1 MAALWLIVRIL
12 LWVLAVLLGLVVLAL
27 FVPITAELRAD
38 ETGFAAWLRVLFV
51 RIKLYPR
58 PEKEE
63 KPRPEKRKR
72 KKEKTPPPA
81 PKEQPAPEAGS
92 APGLSARQAAPE
104 SEPPAQE
111 EPAQKAAPAPGPA
124 PEKQAKAAQ
133 AKSPSLADKLPKD
146 LDRTLA
152 LVSTAGGAVRRLL
165 AGLTVHSVNAFLPV
179 HKDSAADTA
188 LAVGRVWAAVGAGLG
203 ALQNFIR
210 IRPGQ
215 ITVQPDY
222 TGDEERKASFS
233 CKITGCLFIMVSVGI
248 WAFRRLKEQK
258 FL

>member
-27 FVPITAELRAD
+27 FVPITAELQAD

-51 RIKLYPR
+51 RMKLYPR

-63 KPRPEKRKR
+63 KPRPEKRK
-72 KKEKTPPPA
+72 KEKKAPPA
-81 PKEQPAPEAGS
+81 PAEKVPAQTV
-92 APGLSARQAAPE
+92 RQAAPE
-104 SEPPAQE
+104 NAPQAKETPA
-111 EPAQKAAPAPGPA
+111 PKAEAPAGPA
-124 PEKQAKAAQ
+124 PKKQAKAAQ
-133 AKSPSLADKLPKD
+133 PQSASLADKLPKD

-152 LVSTAGGAVRRLL
+152 LVTTAGGAVRRLL
-165 AGLTVHSVNAFLPV
+165 AGLTVHGIKAFLPV
-179 HKDSAADTA
+179 HKETAADTA
-188 LAVGRVWAAVGAGLG
+188 LAVGRIWAAVGAGLG

-210 IRPGQ
+210 IRPGE

-222 TGDEERKASFS
+222 TGDEERNASFS

>member
-12 LWVLAVLLGLVVLAL
+12 LWVLAVLLGLVVAAL
-27 FVPITAELRAD
+27 FVPITAELQAD

-63 KPRPEKRKR
+63 KPRR
-72 KKEKTPPPA
+72 KKEKKARPAPAEKAPAEKALVQSAQQAAPAQEPPAEAAPASKAGTAGGPA
-81 PKEQPAPEAGS
+81 PK
-92 APGLSARQAAPE
+92 
-104 SEPPAQE
+104 
-111 EPAQKAAPAPGPA
+111 
-124 PEKQAKAAQ
+124 KQAKTQ
-133 AKSPSLADKLPKD
+133 EAKSPSLADKLPKD
-146 LDRTLA
+146 LDCTLA

-165 AGLTVHSVNAFLPV
+165 AGLTVHGIKAFLPV

-188 LAVGRVWAAVGAGLG
+188 MAVGRVWAAVGAGLG

-210 IRPGQ
+210 IRPGE

-248 WAFRRLKEQK
+248 WAFRRLREQK

>member
-72 KKEKTPPPA
+72 KKEKT
-81 PKEQPAPEAGS
+81 S
-92 APGLSARQAAPE
+92 APGAKPVPEAAPARSARQAAPE
-104 SEPPAQE
+104 SEPPE
-111 EPAQKAAPAPGPA
+111 KEKPAPKAGPAPGPA
-124 PEKQAKAAQ
+124 PEKKAKAAQ
-133 AKSPSLADKLPKD
+133 PKSPSLADKLPKD

-222 TGDEERKASFS
+222 TGDEEGKASFS

>member
-27 FVPITAELRAD
+27 FVPITAELQAD
-38 ETGFAAWLRVLFV
+38 ETGFAAWLRVLFM

-63 KPRPEKRKR
+63 KPRPEKRK
-72 KKEKTPPPA
+72 KEKKASPA
-81 PKEQPAPEAGS
+81 PAEKVPAQTVQ
-92 APGLSARQAAPE
+92 QAAPE
-104 SEPPAQE
+104 NAPQAKETPA
-111 EPAQKAAPAPGPA
+111 PKAEAPAGPA
-124 PEKQAKAAQ
+124 PQKQAKAAQ
-133 AKSPSLADKLPKD
+133 PQSASLADKLPKD

-152 LVSTAGGAVRRLL
+152 LVTTTGGAVRRLL
-165 AGLTVHSVNAFLPV
+165 AGLTVHGIKAFLPV
-179 HKDSAADTA
+179 HKETAADTA
-188 LAVGRVWAAVGAGLG
+188 LAVGRIWAAVGAGLG

-210 IRPGQ
+210 IRPGE

-222 TGDEERKASFS
+222 TGDEERNASFS

>member
-27 FVPITAELRAD
+27 FVPITAELQAD

-63 KPRPEKRKR
+63 KPRPEKRK
-72 KKEKTPPPA
+72 KEKKAPPA
-81 PKEQPAPEAGS
+81 PAEKVPAQTV
-92 APGLSARQAAPE
+92 RQAAPE
-104 SEPPAQE
+104 NAPQAKE
-111 EPAQKAAPAPGPA
+111 APAPKAEAPAGPA
-124 PEKQAKAAQ
+124 PKKQAKAAQ
-133 AKSPSLADKLPKD
+133 PQSASLADKLPKD

-152 LVSTAGGAVRRLL
+152 LVTTAGGAVRRLL
-165 AGLTVHSVNAFLPV
+165 AGLTVHGIKAFLPV
-179 HKDSAADTA
+179 HKETAADTA
-188 LAVGRVWAAVGAGLG
+188 LAVGRIWAAVGAGLG

-210 IRPGQ
+210 IRPGE

-222 TGDEERKASFS
+222 TGDEERNASFS

>member
-72 KKEKTPPPA
+72 KKEKTPSPA
-81 PKEQPAPEAGS
+81 PTEKAPEQTV
-92 APGLSARQAAPE
+92 RQAAPE

-111 EPAQKAAPAPGPA
+111 EPAQKEEPAPAS
-124 PEKQAKAAQ
+124 EKQAKAAQ
-133 AKSPSLADKLPKD
+133 TKSSALADKLPKD

-165 AGLTVHSVNAFLPV
+165 AGLTVHDVKAFLPV

-188 LAVGRVWAAVGAGLG
+188 LAVGRIWAAVGAGLG

-210 IRPGQ
+210 IRPGE

>member
-12 LWVLAVLLGLVVLAL
+12 LWVLAVLLGLVVMAL
-27 FVPITAELRAD
+27 FVPITAELQAD

-63 KPRPEKRKR
+63 KPRPEKRK
-72 KKEKTPPPA
+72 KEEKAPPA
-81 PKEQPAPEAGS
+81 PAEKAPAQTV
-92 APGLSARQAAPE
+92 RQAAPE
-104 SEPPAQE
+104 NAPQAKEPPAPKAE
-111 EPAQKAAPAPGPA
+111 TPAGPA
-124 PEKQAKAAQ
+124 TQKQAKAAQ
-133 AKSPSLADKLPKD
+133 PQSASLADKLPKD

-152 LVSTAGGAVRRLL
+152 LVATAGGAVRRLL
-165 AGLTVHSVNAFLPV
+165 AGLTVHGIKAFLPV
-179 HKDSAADTA
+179 HKDTAADTA
-188 LAVGRVWAAVGAGLG
+188 LAVGRIWAAVGAGLG

-210 IRPGQ
+210 IRPGE

-222 TGDEERKASFS
+222 TGDEERNASFS

>member
-27 FVPITAELRAD
+27 FVPVTAELRAD

-63 KPRPEKRKR
+63 KPRPEKRKAP
-72 KKEKTPPPA
+72 KKPRQEPKAEPA
-81 PKEQPAPEAGS
+81 PVQTTGQTAS
-92 APGLSARQAAPE
+92 E
-104 SEPPAQE
+104 SEPPAKHE
-111 EPAQKAAPAPGPA
+111 SAEKNGGPA
-124 PEKQAKAAQ
+124 PKKQEKPQG
-133 AKSPSLADKLPKD
+133 AKSPSLADKLPQD

-152 LVSTAGGAVRRLL
+152 LVSTAAGAVRRLL
-165 AGLTVHSVNAFLPV
+165 AGLTVHDVKAFLPV
-179 HKDSAADTA
+179 HRDTAAQTA
-188 LAVGRVWAAVGAGLG
+188 LAVGGVWAAVGAGLG

-210 IRPGQ
+210 IRPGE

-222 TGDEERKASFS
+222 TGDEERNASFS

>member
-27 FVPITAELRAD
+27 FVPITAELQAD
-38 ETGFAAWLRVLFV
+38 ETGFAAWLRVLFM

-63 KPRPEKRKR
+63 KPRPEKRK
-72 KKEKTPPPA
+72 KEKKAPPA
-81 PKEQPAPEAGS
+81 PAEKVPAQTVQ
-92 APGLSARQAAPE
+92 QAAPE
-104 SEPPAQE
+104 NAPQAKETPA
-111 EPAQKAAPAPGPA
+111 PKAEAPAGPA
-124 PEKQAKAAQ
+124 PQKQAKAAQ
-133 AKSPSLADKLPKD
+133 PQSASLADKLPKD

-152 LVSTAGGAVRRLL
+152 LVTTTGGAVRRLL
-165 AGLTVHSVNAFLPV
+165 AGLTVHGIKAFLPV
-179 HKDSAADTA
+179 HKETAADTA
-188 LAVGRVWAAVGAGLG
+188 LAVGRIWAAVGAGLG

-210 IRPGQ
+210 IRPGE

-222 TGDEERKASFS
+222 TGDEERNASFS

>member
-12 LWVLAVLLGLVVLAL
+12 LWVLAALLGLVALAL

-63 KPRPEKRKR
+63 KPQPEKRKR
-72 KKEKTPPPA
+72 KNEKTPA
-81 PKEQPAPEAGS
+81 PKTKPFPEAAPDRS
-92 APGLSARQAAPE
+92 APQAAPE
-104 SEPPAQE
+104 SEPPE
-111 EPAQKAAPAPGPA
+111 KEKPAPKAAPAPGPA
-124 PEKQAKAAQ
+124 PEKKAKAAQ
-133 AKSPSLADKLPKD
+133 PKSPSLADKLPKD

-165 AGLTVHSVNAFLPV
+165 AGLTVHDIDAFLPV
-179 HKDSAADTA
+179 HRGSASDTA
-188 LAVGRVWAAVGAGLG
+188 LAVGHVWAAVGAGLG

-215 ITVQPDY
+215 ITVRPDY
-222 TGDEERKASFS
+222 TGDEERNASFS

>member
-1 MAALWLIVRIL
+1 MAALWLIVRVL

-27 FVPITAELRAD
+27 FLPLTAELRAD

-63 KPRPEKRKR
+63 KPRPETRKR
-72 KKEKTPPPA
+72 KKAKKASPA
-81 PKEQPAPEAGS
+81 PAEKAPEQTV
-92 APGLSARQAAPE
+92 RQTAHE
-104 SEPPAQE
+104 SEPPAKE
-111 EPAQKAAPAPGPA
+111 SSAPKAEPAPGPA
-124 PEKQAKAAQ
+124 PEKKAKSS
-133 AKSPSLADKLPKD
+133 KTPSPSLADKLPKD

-165 AGLTVHSVNAFLPV
+165 AGLTVHDVKAFLPV
-179 HKDSAADTA
+179 HRESAADTA
-188 LAVGRVWAAVGAGLG
+188 LAVGTVWAAVGAGLG

-210 IRPGQ
+210 VRPGQ
-215 ITVQPDY
+215 ITAQPDY
-222 TGDEERKASFS
+222 TGEEERNASFS

>member
-27 FVPITAELRAD
+27 FVPITAELQAD

-63 KPRPEKRKR
+63 KPRPEKRK
-72 KKEKTPPPA
+72 KEKKAPPA
-81 PKEQPAPEAGS
+81 PAEKVPAQTVQ
-92 APGLSARQAAPE
+92 QAAPE
-104 SEPPAQE
+104 NAPQAKETPA
-111 EPAQKAAPAPGPA
+111 PKAEAPAGPA
-124 PEKQAKAAQ
+124 PQKQAKAAQ
-133 AKSPSLADKLPKD
+133 PQNASLADKLPKD

-152 LVSTAGGAVRRLL
+152 LVTTTGGAVRRLL
-165 AGLTVHSVNAFLPV
+165 AGLTVHGIKAFLLV
-179 HKDSAADTA
+179 HKDTAADTA
-188 LAVGRVWAAVGAGLG
+188 LAVGRIWAAVGAGLG

-210 IRPGQ
+210 IRPGE

-222 TGDEERKASFS
+222 TGDEERNASFS

>member
-27 FVPITAELRAD
+27 FVPITAELQAD

-63 KPRPEKRKR
+63 KPRPEKRK
-72 KKEKTPPPA
+72 KEKKAPPA
-81 PKEQPAPEAGS
+81 PAEKVPAQTVQ
-92 APGLSARQAAPE
+92 QAAPE
-104 SEPPAQE
+104 NAPQAKETPA
-111 EPAQKAAPAPGPA
+111 PKAEAPAGPA
-124 PEKQAKAAQ
+124 PKKQAKAAQ
-133 AKSPSLADKLPKD
+133 PQSASLADKLPKD

-152 LVSTAGGAVRRLL
+152 LVTTTGGAVRRLL
-165 AGLTVHSVNAFLPV
+165 AGLTVHGIKAFLPV
-179 HKDSAADTA
+179 HKETAADTA
-188 LAVGRVWAAVGAGLG
+188 LAVGRIWAAVGAGLG

-210 IRPGQ
+210 IRPGE

-222 TGDEERKASFS
+222 TGDEERNASFS

>member
-12 LWVLAVLLGLVVLAL
+12 LWVLAVLLGLVAAAL

-63 KPRPEKRKR
+63 KPRREKR
-72 KKEKTPPPA
+72 KKEKKARPAPAEKAPAEKALAQSAQQAAPAQEPPAEAAPASKAGTAGGPA
-81 PKEQPAPEAGS
+81 PK
-92 APGLSARQAAPE
+92 
-104 SEPPAQE
+104 
-111 EPAQKAAPAPGPA
+111 
-124 PEKQAKAAQ
+124 KQAKTQ
-133 AKSPSLADKLPKD
+133 EAKSPSLADKLPKD

-165 AGLTVHSVNAFLPV
+165 AGLTVHGIKAFLPV
-179 HKDSAADTA
+179 HKDAAADTA

-210 IRPGQ
+210 IRPGE

-248 WAFRRLKEQK
+248 WAFRRLREQK

>member
-1 MAALWLIVRIL
+1 MAALWLIVRVL
-12 LWVLAVLLGLVVLAL
+12 LWVLAALLGLVAVAL
-27 FVPITAELRAD
+27 FLPVTAQLRVD
-38 ETGFAAWLRVLFV
+38 EAGFAAWLRVLFV

-63 KPRPEKRKR
+63 KPRRAKRQ
-72 KKEKTPPPA
+72 KKKKTPPA
-81 PKEQPAPEAGS
+81 AKAQPVPEAGP
-92 APGLSARQAAPE
+92 APARSVRQAAGE
-104 SEPPAQE
+104 SVPPAKGEGAGQGGT
-111 EPAQKAAPAPGPA
+111 AGGPA

-133 AKSPSLADKLPKD
+133 AKGPSLADKLPKD
-146 LDRTLA
+146 LERTLA

-165 AGLTVHSVNAFLPV
+165 AGLTVHDVKAFLPV
-179 HKDSAADTA
+179 HRQSAADTA
-188 LAVGRVWAAVGAGLG
+188 LAVGGVWAAVGAGLG
-203 ALQNFIR
+203 TLQNFIR
-210 IRPGQ
+210 VRPGQ

-222 TGDEERKASFS
+222 TGEEERKASFS

>member
-72 KKEKTPPPA
+72 KKEKKTPPA
-81 PKEQPAPEAGS
+81 PKAEPAPAQ
-92 APGLSARQAAPE
+92 AVRQTPPE
-104 SEPPAQE
+104 SESSAEHGPAE
-111 EPAQKAAPAPGPA
+111 KTGSPAPQ
-124 PEKQAKAAQ
+124 KQAKAAET
-133 AKSPSLADKLPKD
+133 KSPSLADKLPKD

-165 AGLTVHSVNAFLPV
+165 AGLTVHGIKAFLPV

-210 IRPGQ
+210 IRPGE

>member
-1 MAALWLIVRIL
+1 MQMRPTMGT
-12 LWVLAVLLGLVVLAL
+12 GLPATSTDQR
-27 FVPITAELRAD
+27 PQPRWRSSPSAYPMGSTATL
-38 ETGFAAWLRVLFV
+38 
-51 RIKLYPR
+51 
-58 PEKEE
+58 
-63 KPRPEKRKR
+63 
-72 KKEKTPPPA
+72 PPPA
-81 PKEQPAPEAGS
+81 PKEQPAPEAGP
-92 APGLSARQAAPE
+92 ARAQDVRQAAPE
-104 SEPPAQE
+104 SEQPAKE
-111 EPAQKAAPAPGPA
+111 KPAQKEEPAPGPA
-124 PEKQAKAAQ
+124 PEKREKTAQ

-188 LAVGRVWAAVGAGLG
+188 LAVGRIWAAVGAGLG

>member
-27 FVPITAELRAD
+27 FVPITAELQAD

-63 KPRPEKRKR
+63 KPRPEKRK
-72 KKEKTPPPA
+72 KEKKAPPA
-81 PKEQPAPEAGS
+81 PAEKVPAQTVQ
-92 APGLSARQAAPE
+92 QAAPE
-104 SEPPAQE
+104 NAPQAKETPA
-111 EPAQKAAPAPGPA
+111 PKAEAPAGPA
-124 PEKQAKAAQ
+124 PQKQAKAAQ
-133 AKSPSLADKLPKD
+133 PQSASLADKLPKD

-152 LVSTAGGAVRRLL
+152 LVTTTGGAVRRLL
-165 AGLTVHSVNAFLPV
+165 AGLTVHGIKAFLPV
-179 HKDSAADTA
+179 HKETAADTA
-188 LAVGRVWAAVGAGLG
+188 LAVGRIWAAVGAGLG

-210 IRPGQ
+210 IRPGE

-222 TGDEERKASFS
+222 TGDEERNASFS

>member
-27 FVPITAELRAD
+27 FVPITAELQAD
-38 ETGFAAWLRVLFV
+38 ETGFAAWLRVLFM

-63 KPRPEKRKR
+63 KPRPEKRK
-72 KKEKTPPPA
+72 KEKKAPPA
-81 PKEQPAPEAGS
+81 PAEKVPAQTVQ
-92 APGLSARQAAPE
+92 QAAPE
-104 SEPPAQE
+104 NAPQAKETPA
-111 EPAQKAAPAPGPA
+111 PKAEAPAGPA
-124 PEKQAKAAQ
+124 PQKQAKAAQ
-133 AKSPSLADKLPKD
+133 PQSASLADKLPKD

-152 LVSTAGGAVRRLL
+152 LVTTTGGAVRRLL
-165 AGLTVHSVNAFLPV
+165 AGLTVHGIKAFLPV
-179 HKDSAADTA
+179 HKETAADTA
-188 LAVGRVWAAVGAGLG
+188 LAVGRTWAAVGACLG

-210 IRPGQ
+210 IRPGE

-222 TGDEERKASFS
+222 TGDEERNASFS

>member
-12 LWVLAVLLGLVVLAL
+12 LWALAVLLGLVVAAL
-27 FVPITAELRAD
+27 FVPITAELQAD
-38 ETGFAAWLRVLFV
+38 EAGFAAWLRVLFV

-63 KPRPEKRKR
+63 KPRR
-72 KKEKTPPPA
+72 KKEKKARPAPAEKAPAEKALAQSAQQAAPAQEPPAEAAPASKAGTTGGPA
-81 PKEQPAPEAGS
+81 PK
-92 APGLSARQAAPE
+92 
-104 SEPPAQE
+104 
-111 EPAQKAAPAPGPA
+111 
-124 PEKQAKAAQ
+124 KQAKTQ
-133 AKSPSLADKLPKD
+133 EAKSPTLADKLPKD

-165 AGLTVHSVNAFLPV
+165 AGLTVHGIKAFLPV

-210 IRPGQ
+210 IRPGE

-233 CKITGCLFIMVSVGI
+233 CKITGCLFIMVSVRI
-248 WAFRRLKEQK
+248 WAFRRLREQK

>member
-12 LWVLAVLLGLVVLAL
+12 LWVLAVLLGLVVVAL
-27 FVPITAELRAD
+27 FVPITAELQAD

-51 RIKLYPR
+51 RMKLYPR

-63 KPRPEKRKR
+63 KPWPEKR
-72 KKEKTPPPA
+72 KKEKKAPPA
-81 PKEQPAPEAGS
+81 PAEKAPAQTVRQADRENAPQAKETPAP
-92 APGLSARQAAPE
+92 
-104 SEPPAQE
+104 
-111 EPAQKAAPAPGPA
+111 KAEAPAGPA
-124 PEKQAKAAQ
+124 PQKQAKAAQ
-133 AKSPSLADKLPKD
+133 PQSASLADKLPKD

-152 LVSTAGGAVRRLL
+152 FVATAGGAVRRLL
-165 AGLTVHSVNAFLPV
+165 AGLTVHGIKAFLPV
-179 HKDSAADTA
+179 HKDTAADTA
-188 LAVGRVWAAVGAGLG
+188 LAVGRIWAAVGAGLG

-210 IRPGQ
+210 IRPGE

-222 TGDEERKASFS
+222 TGDEERNASFS

>member
-81 PKEQPAPEAGS
+81 PKEQTVPERAAGGPRKRAARERGACPKGRAGS
-92 APGLSARQAAPE
+92 
-104 SEPPAQE
+104 
-111 EPAQKAAPAPGPA
+111 
-124 PEKQAKAAQ
+124 
-133 AKSPSLADKLPKD
+133 
-146 LDRTLA
+146 
-152 LVSTAGGAVRRLL
+152 
-165 AGLTVHSVNAFLPV
+165 
-179 HKDSAADTA
+179 
-188 LAVGRVWAAVGAGLG
+188 
-203 ALQNFIR
+203 
-210 IRPGQ
+210 RPR
-215 ITVQPDY
+215 P
-222 TGDEERKASFS
+222 
-233 CKITGCLFIMVSVGI
+233 
-248 WAFRRLKEQK
+248 
-258 FL
+258 

>member
-1 MAALWLIVRIL
+1 MAALWMIVRIL
-12 LWVLAVLLGLVVLAL
+12 LWVLAVLLGLAALAL
-27 FVPITAELRAD
+27 FVPLTAELRAD

-72 KKEKTPPPA
+72 KKEKTPA
-81 PKEQPAPEAGS
+81 PKTKPFPEAAPDRS
-92 APGLSARQAAPE
+92 APQAAPE
-104 SEPPAQE
+104 SEPPE
-111 EPAQKAAPAPGPA
+111 KEKPASKAAPAPGPA
-124 PEKQAKAAQ
+124 PEKKAKAAAAQ
-133 AKSPSLADKLPKD
+133 SPSLADKLPKD

-165 AGLTVHSVNAFLPV
+165 AGLTVHDVNAFLPV

-188 LAVGRVWAAVGAGLG
+188 LAVGRIWAAVGAGLG

-222 TGDEERKASFS
+222 TGGEERNASFS

>member
-1 MAALWLIVRIL
+1 MAALWLIVRVL
-12 LWVLAVLLGLVVLAL
+12 LWVLAALLGLVALAL
-27 FVPITAELRAD
+27 FLPVTAQLRAD
-38 ETGFAAWLRVLFV
+38 EAGFAAWLRVLFV

-63 KPRPEKRKR
+63 KPRRAKRQ
-72 KKEKTPPPA
+72 KKKKTPPA
-81 PKEQPAPEAGS
+81 AKAQPVPEAGP
-92 APGLSARQAAPE
+92 APAQSARQAAGE
-104 SEPPAQE
+104 SEPPAKGEGAGQGGT
-111 EPAQKAAPAPGPA
+111 AGGPA
-124 PEKQAKAAQ
+124 PDKKEKAAG
-133 AKSPSLADKLPKD
+133 AKRPSLADKLPKD

-165 AGLTVHSVNAFLPV
+165 AGLTVHDVKAFLPV

-188 LAVGRVWAAVGAGLG
+188 LAVGGVWAAVGAGLG

-210 IRPGQ
+210 VRPGQ

-222 TGDEERKASFS
+222 TGEEERKASFS

>member
-27 FVPITAELRAD
+27 FVPITAELQAD

-63 KPRPEKRKR
+63 KPRPEKRK
-72 KKEKTPPPA
+72 KEKKAPPA
-81 PKEQPAPEAGS
+81 PAEKAPAQTV
-92 APGLSARQAAPE
+92 RQAAPE
-104 SEPPAQE
+104 NAPPAKE
-111 EPAQKAAPAPGPA
+111 TPAPKAEAPAGPA
-124 PEKQAKAAQ
+124 PQKQAKAAQ
-133 AKSPSLADKLPKD
+133 PQSASLADKLPKD

-152 LVSTAGGAVRRLL
+152 LVTTAGGAVRRLL
-165 AGLTVHSVNAFLPV
+165 AGLTVHGIKAFLPV
-179 HKDSAADTA
+179 HKDTAADTA
-188 LAVGRVWAAVGAGLG
+188 LAVGRIWAAVSAGLG

-210 IRPGQ
+210 IRPGE

-222 TGDEERKASFS
+222 TGDEERNASFS

>member
-1 MAALWLIVRIL
+1 M
-12 LWVLAVLLGLVVLAL
+12 
-27 FVPITAELRAD
+27 
-38 ETGFAAWLRVLFV
+38 
-51 RIKLYPR
+51 
-58 PEKEE
+58 
-63 KPRPEKRKR
+63 
-72 KKEKTPPPA
+72 
-81 PKEQPAPEAGS
+81 
-92 APGLSARQAAPE
+92 
-104 SEPPAQE
+104 
-111 EPAQKAAPAPGPA
+111 
-124 PEKQAKAAQ
+124 
-133 AKSPSLADKLPKD
+133 
-146 LDRTLA
+146 
-152 LVSTAGGAVRRLL
+152 RRLL

-188 LAVGRVWAAVGAGLG
+188 LAVGRIWAAVGAGLG

-233 CKITGCLFIMVSVGI
+233 CKITGCLFIMVLVGI

>member
-12 LWVLAVLLGLVVLAL
+12 LWVLAVLLGLVVPAL
-27 FVPITAELRAD
+27 FVPITAELQAD

-63 KPRPEKRKR
+63 KPRPEKRK
-72 KKEKTPPPA
+72 KEKKAPPA
-81 PKEQPAPEAGS
+81 PAEKAPAQTV
-92 APGLSARQAAPE
+92 RQAAPE
-104 SEPPAQE
+104 NAPQAKETPA
-111 EPAQKAAPAPGPA
+111 PKAEAPAGPA
-124 PEKQAKAAQ
+124 PQKQAKAAQ
-133 AKSPSLADKLPKD
+133 PQSASLANKLPKD

-152 LVSTAGGAVRRLL
+152 LVATAGGAVRRLL
-165 AGLTVHSVNAFLPV
+165 AGLTVHGIKAFLPV
-179 HKDSAADTA
+179 HKDTAADTA
-188 LAVGRVWAAVGAGLG
+188 LAAGRIWAAVGAGLG

-210 IRPGQ
+210 IRPGE

-222 TGDEERKASFS
+222 TGDEERNASFS

>member
-81 PKEQPAPEAGS
+81 PKEQTVPEAGP
-92 APGLSARQAAPE
+92 APARSARQAAPE
-104 SEPPAQE
+104 SEPPAKE
-111 EPAQKAAPAPGPA
+111 EPAQKEEPAPGPA
-124 PEKQAKAAQ
+124 PEKRAKAAQ

-179 HKDSAADTA
+179 
-188 LAVGRVWAAVGAGLG
+188 GRIWAAVGAGLG

-233 CKITGCLFIMVSVGI
+233 CKITGCLFIMVLVGI

>member
-81 PKEQPAPEAGS
+81 PGAKPVPEA
-92 APGLSARQAAPE
+92 APARSARQAAPE
-104 SEPPAQE
+104 SEQPAKE
-111 EPAQKAAPAPGPA
+111 EPAQKEEPAPGPA
-124 PEKQAKAAQ
+124 PEKREKAAQ

-165 AGLTVHSVNAFLPV
+165 AGLTVHSVKAFLPV

>member
-1 MAALWLIVRIL
+1 MAALWMIVRIL
-12 LWVLAVLLGLVVLAL
+12 LWVLAALLGLAALAL
-27 FVPITAELRAD
+27 FLPLTAELRAD

-58 PEKEE
+58 PQKEE
-63 KPRPEKRKR
+63 KPQPEKRKR
-72 KKEKTPPPA
+72 KKEKTPAPA
-81 PKEQPAPEAGS
+81 PGAKPVPEA
-92 APGLSARQAAPE
+92 APARSARQAAPE
-104 SEPPAQE
+104 SEPPE
-111 EPAQKAAPAPGPA
+111 KEKPAPKAGPAPGPA
-124 PEKQAKAAQ
+124 PEKKAKAAQ
-133 AKSPSLADKLPKD
+133 PKSPSLADKLPKD

-165 AGLTVHSVNAFLPV
+165 AGLTVHSVKAFLPV

-188 LAVGRVWAAVGAGLG
+188 LAVGRIWAAVGAGLG

-210 IRPGQ
+210 IRPGR

-222 TGDEERKASFS
+222 TGGEERNASFS

>member
-27 FVPITAELRAD
+27 FVPITAELRVD

-72 KKEKTPPPA
+72 KKEKTPSSAPA
-81 PKEQPAPEAGS
+81 EKAPEQTV
-92 APGLSARQAAPE
+92 RQAAPE
-104 SEPPAQE
+104 SEPPVQE
-111 EPAQKAAPAPGPA
+111 EPAQKEEPAPAS
-124 PEKQAKAAQ
+124 EKQAKAAQ
-133 AKSPSLADKLPKD
+133 AKSSSLADKLPKD

-165 AGLTVHSVNAFLPV
+165 AGLTVHDVKAFLPV

-188 LAVGRVWAAVGAGLG
+188 LAVGRIWAAVGAGLG

-210 IRPGQ
+210 IRPGE

>member
-27 FVPITAELRAD
+27 FVPVTAELRAD
-38 ETGFAAWLRVLFV
+38 ETGFTAWLRVLFV

-63 KPRPEKRKR
+63 KPRREKR
-72 KKEKTPPPA
+72 KKEKKAPPA
-81 PKEQPAPEAGS
+81 LKAEPGSEAGPAPDPTAQQAVSET
-92 APGLSARQAAPE
+92 APAVKHAPE
-104 SEPPAQE
+104 KESE
-111 EPAQKAAPAPGPA
+111 KAGGPAPG
-124 PEKQAKAAQ
+124 KTAKAAE
-133 AKSPSLADKLPKD
+133 KKGVSLADKLPKD

-152 LVSTAGGAVRRLL
+152 LVPTAGGAVRRLL
-165 AGLTVHSVNAFLPV
+165 AGLTVHGVKAFLPV
-179 HKDSAADTA
+179 HKDTAADTA

-203 ALQNFIR
+203 VLQNFIR
-210 IRPGQ
+210 IRPGE
-215 ITVQPDY
+215 ITVLPDY
-222 TGDEERKASFS
+222 TGSEERNASFS